1 MVLLENVQI
10 PAGSIQGLIDIPLNN
25 FRWEPNVS
33 IHVPLFVFMGPLHLW
48 MSIPSVNMY
57 KQQSSVRI
65 GTSLEK
71 SSRLVAIFAFPAFLL
86 CKVVQVFF

>member
-33 IHVPLFVFMGPLHLW
+33 IHVPLFVFMGLLHLW